1 MAVEYC
7 LIIICSCLITTLFIN
22 SNSNYPSPSG
32 EARWGLKT
40 IRLSNSLSLPMG
52 KVRMGYHTGEVRWGL
67 MTIFRLVSIALEL
80 SLNFISFV
88 VYPGFCL
95 KIISRCNWL
104 RKRECPGTP
113 FSFVVCSARAL
124 SNGCKSRVSLNSG
137 NYIAKGKG
145 VHREVES

>member
-1 MAVEYC
+1 
-7 LIIICSCLITTLFIN
+7 
-22 SNSNYPSPSG
+22 
-32 EARWGLKT
+32 
-40 IRLSNSLSLPMG
+40 MG

-104 RKRECPGTP
+104 WKEGVNFDTP
-113 FSFVVCSARAL
+113 PPMLSAKSSADLQVV
-124 SNGCKSRVSLNSG
+124 
-137 NYIAKGKG
+137 
-145 VHREVES
+145 

>member
-1 MAVEYC
+1 
-7 LIIICSCLITTLFIN
+7 
-22 SNSNYPSPSG
+22 
-32 EARWGLKT
+32 
-40 IRLSNSLSLPMG
+40 MG

-104 RKRECPGTP
+104 RKRECPGIP
-113 FSFVVCSARAL
+113 FSFVSTAVF
-124 SNGCKSRVSLNSG
+124 
-137 NYIAKGKG
+137 
-145 VHREVES
+145 

>member
-1 MAVEYC
+1 M
-7 LIIICSCLITTLFIN
+7 IIRQYSTANGIC
-22 SNSNYPSPSG
+22 PSPSG

-88 VYPGFCL
+88 VYPGF
-95 KIISRCNWL
+95 
-104 RKRECPGTP
+104 
-113 FSFVVCSARAL
+113 V
-124 SNGCKSRVSLNSG
+124 
-137 NYIAKGKG
+137 
-145 VHREVES
+145 